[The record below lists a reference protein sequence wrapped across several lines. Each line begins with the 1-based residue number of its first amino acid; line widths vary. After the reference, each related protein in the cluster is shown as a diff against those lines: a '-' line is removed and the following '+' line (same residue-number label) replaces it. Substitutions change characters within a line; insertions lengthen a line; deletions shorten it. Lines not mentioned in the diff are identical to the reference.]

1 MMPVRSPVKP
11 VGEQAQE
18 EEEKAMRPNK
28 AEIDAALAAVPR
40 RVTQGQVSNEKL
52 NRANT
57 ISLPPANSD
66 LNKGYV

>member
-1 MMPVRSPVKP
+1 MKPVWSLVKP
-11 VGEQAQE
+11 VGEQEQE
-18 EEEKAMRPNK
+18 EEEEAMRPNK
-28 AEIDAALAAVPR
+28 AEIDVAPAAVPR

-66 LNKGYV
+66 LNRGCV